1 MSNIYVFYVSVSA
14 SVAKRRKFEEVI
26 GQRLVPA
33 ANLLLEIS
41 AGALVGCG
49 FVKWNTSQHYLY
61 TEIVI
66 IWSEAFVSSFV

>member
-26 GQRLVPA
+26 GQRLVSA

-41 AGALVGCG
+41 AGA
-49 FVKWNTSQHYLY
+49 
-61 TEIVI
+61 
-66 IWSEAFVSSFV
+66 